1 MTMPRITV
9 FVSYI
14 QGEKFWAVD
23 QPVPSQL
30 QVTTNLNIT
39 GIDRKESSMLDAPF
53 IFTINYN
60 PAIAQITIRGHA
72 NIQGD
77 QAEMED
83 IVKGYKDRKPP
94 PPMLIQSISNM
105 SFIEALILTRTINVP
120 PPIPLPSVPAPN
132 TQKEK
137 GPEPTYTA

>member
-1 MTMPRITV
+1 MPRITI
-9 FVSYI
+9 FVNYI
-14 QGEKFWAVD
+14 QGEKFWASE

-39 GIDRKESSMLDAPF
+39 GIDQKEGQMLNAPF

-72 NIQGD
+72 NIQGEA
-77 QAEMED
+77 AELDE
-83 IVKGYKDRKPP
+83 IVNGYKDRKPP

-105 SFIEALILTRTINVP
+105 SFIEALILTRTLNIP
-120 PPIPLPSVPAPN
+120 PPIPLPSVPAPS

-137 GPEPTYTA
+137 GPEHTYTA